1 MDEKYFS
8 IPPRDLYYLPD
19 SEVLPISLSDTKLS
33 QVTEVRFEGL
43 TSLVEVSLSKM
54 SSLDKLTALPG
65 KDKQAPKLSSLDG
78 IERAPWL
85 ARLGVSRQ
93 DISNINP
100 LSQLPNLRIFGQIAR
115 KFYSMQWLAI

>member
-8 IPPRDLYYLPD
+8 TQPRNLYYLPSD
-19 SEVLPISLSDTKLS
+19 GILAALPSDEQLS
-33 QVTEVRFEGL
+33 QATEVRFDGL
-43 TSLVEVSLSKM
+43 TSLAEVSLSKM